1 MPEGVNPATNHRI
14 MISGASSYNTQT
26 MDIHVYMGRWLN
38 LVMLSVVFSKDKGL
52 V

>member
-1 MPEGVNPATNHRI
+1 MRGKLIYYTDYGHSCYI
-14 MISGASSYNTQT
+14 
-26 MDIHVYMGRWLN
+26 GRWLN